1 MTRTPRNWPSSAGSS
16 AKTEGFR
23 SSPSQRLPCVKEAV
37 ARRARRPRRAAPSP
51 PVGRGDHTPPC
62 WPVDQPGVPGN
73 PGGLS
78 TPHFLFGAPKRK
90 RRWSRQKKKRL
101 SLRSYGRGAPS
112 RAAGRGSKPFCPI
125 NAAPTRTRA
134 GPFANFRTLY
144 AVLHSEGIGQ
154 RLNLTSCSFR
164 AFRFAKRCPGGRGA
178 VPLLGWSLR
187 QFPPIPRVR
196 GANAPLC
203 AAGLGGCGSYP
214 SFS

>member
-1 MTRTPRNWPSSAGSS
+1 MLGTTSGAS
-16 AKTEGFR
+16 
-23 SSPSQRLPCVKEAV
+23 
-37 ARRARRPRRAAPSP
+37 
-51 PVGRGDHTPPC
+51 VGRGDHTPP
-62 WPVDQPGVPGN
+62 WPGRPT
-73 PGGLS
+73 GGCRG
-78 TPHFLFGAPKRK
+78 TPATFHPHFLFGAPKRK

-164 AFRFAKRCPGGRGA
+164 AFRFAKRCPGSRGWKGRIPPSLRLPCVKGA
-178 VPLLGWSLR
+178 VSRRLTEGLSGVDGYFGDGLCRDSHPSLATA
-187 QFPPIPRVR
+187 
-196 GANAPLC
+196 GAHASLC
-203 AAGLGGCGSYP
+203 AAGLGDRWGFPVFRRGR
-214 SFS
+214 

>member
-23 SSPSQRLPCVKEAV
+23 SSPSQRLPCGKEAV
-37 ARRARRPRRAAPSP
+37 SRRLTEGLPAGTPNARLTNRGYRQRPVAFHP
-51 PVGRGDHTPPC
+51 
-62 WPVDQPGVPGN
+62 N
-73 PGGLS
+73 
-78 TPHFLFGAPKRK
+78 FLFGAPKRK

-101 SLRSYGRGAPS
+101 SLRSYGHGAPS

-187 QFPPIPRVR
+187 RFPPIPRVR